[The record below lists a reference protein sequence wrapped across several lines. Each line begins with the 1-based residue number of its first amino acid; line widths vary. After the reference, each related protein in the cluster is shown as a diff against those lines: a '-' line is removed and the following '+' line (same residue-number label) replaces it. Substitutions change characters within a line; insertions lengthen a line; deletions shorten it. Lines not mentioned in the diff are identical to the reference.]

1 MKPGTKFSQ
10 SAMLHAMLACL
21 LFPAAS
27 IYAQQKPA
35 IMPDAEIEANVL
47 KALASAPELADQSIS
62 TTTVYGTV
70 TLTGAVR
77 DEATRVQAETLA
89 SKAAGVKKVVDELT
103 LGIAQSD
110 NTQPVDAQSTDATN
124 QNQAM
129 GTNPNLQSDGTM
141 APSQPASPDAPP
153 SPPSP
158 PSTDDQASAPPQPSD
173 RPELHRRP
181 YDHNQDG
188 RPQSGPP
195 TSAYAQNEP
204 YGAQQ
209 PGMSVIVPQGAMLRI
224 RIDQGLDSKY
234 TQPGNRFEGI
244 VVNDVVADG
253 YVAIP
258 RGATVQGT
266 VVDTKP
272 GSALKG
278 RGELYLQLNQ
288 VTLGGKTYPIA
299 SDTWSSIGPSKTG
312 QTVGN
317 AVGLGVMGALIG
329 GVAGGGPGALLGAG
343 IGGAAGVGT
352 SAASGRGQALIP
364 PEAILNFHLTQQAA
378 LKTVSQAEMDRL
390 GYGIPVGGQQRY
402 ARRPPPPPPYYPYY
416 GPAYYYRG
424 YPPYP
429 Y

>member
-1 MKPGTKFSQ
+1 MKPGINFRQ
-10 SAMLHAMLACL
+10 SAILPAMLACL
-21 LFPAAS
+21 LIPAAS
-27 IYAQQKPA
+27 IHAQQKQA

-47 KALASAPELADQSIS
+47 KALASAPELADQSI
-62 TTTVYGTV
+62 TTTTIYGTV

-103 LGIAQSD
+103 LGSAQAA
-110 NTQPVDAQSTDATN
+110 NQPTETAPADATN
-124 QNQAM
+124 QNPAI
-129 GTNPNLQSDGTM
+129 GTNPNLQSDGTI
-141 APSQPASPDAPP
+141 APPQPPSPDQPP
-153 SPPSP
+153 SPPP
-158 PSTDDQASAPPQPSD
+158 PTSTDNQASETPQPSD

-181 YDHNQDG
+181 YNYGQNDRN
-188 RPQSGPP
+188 PNGPP

-234 TQPGNRFEGI
+234 AQPGSRFDGI

-288 VTLGGKTYPIA
+288 VTLGGKAYPVV

-343 IGGAAGVGT
+343 LGGAAGVGT

-364 PEAILNFHLTQQAA
+364 PEAILTFHLAQQAA

-390 GYGIPVGGQQRY
+390 GYGVPAGGQQRF
-402 ARRPPPPPPYYPYY
+402 ARRPPPPPPYSPYY